1 MDNYTSL
8 IIAAA
13 VFLCKV
19 FGKKMESCLCR
30 TLILFLSLL
39 MHMHART
46 SVCISQIVKGP
57 SNQIVSPDD
66 TAVFNCSLSCAQQLP
81 VTWYLT
87 LPTNSRTVVVSPYTS
102 ISQVKNIYGI
112 EVARGTVNE
121 CSQGGYI
128 VEQLFVKA
136 KQQLNLMPV
145 QCSSV
150 CFGNDCLCGDSSQV
164 HFSKLGVLSVGRC
177 THACMRTTNVHVHAF
192 IQLTCTRIV
201 LFAFK

>member
-1 MDNYTSL
+1 MFT
-8 IIAAA
+8 
-13 VFLCKV
+13 
-19 FGKKMESCLCR
+19 R
-30 TLILFLSLL
+30 
-39 MHMHART
+39 
-46 SVCISQIVKGP
+46 
-57 SNQIVSPDD
+57 
-66 TAVFNCSLSCAQQLP
+66 LP

-102 ISQVKNIYGI
+102 FSQVKNIYGI

-150 CFGNDCLCGDSSQV
+150 CLGNDCLCGDSSQV
-164 HFSKLGVLSVGRC
+164 HFSKLGVLSVDFGGS
-177 THACMRTTNVHVHAF
+177 TTAVPSPSPSSAPDTYVYLNSQRGNAASTSCNSEVYVTITVTSGLSPTPLASP
-192 IQLTCTRIV
+192 
-201 LFAFK
+201 